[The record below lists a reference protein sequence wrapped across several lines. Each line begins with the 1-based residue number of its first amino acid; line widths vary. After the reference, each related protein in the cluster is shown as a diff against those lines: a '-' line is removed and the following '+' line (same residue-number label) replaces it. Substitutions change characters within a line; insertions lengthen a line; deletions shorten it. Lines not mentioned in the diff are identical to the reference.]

1 MRAKKGK
8 RWGISSMAL
17 SSLNYYEASVLHVDF
32 NLVRP
37 KDILEFL
44 VTNNLI
50 SLAVLRNDL
59 EESFSGKDF
68 EIIHTNLEF
77 GGHDYRRN
85 R

>member
-32 NLVRP
+32 NLVDP
-37 KDILEFL
+37 KI
-44 VTNNLI
+44 TNNLF

-59 EESFSGKDF
+59 EESFLWERF
-68 EIIHTNLEF
+68 RNYPHTS
-77 GGHDYRRN
+77 
-85 R
+85 

>member
-32 NLVRP
+32 NL
-37 KDILEFL
+37 
-44 VTNNLI
+44 
-50 SLAVLRNDL
+50 AVFRNDL
-59 EESFSGKDF
+59 EESFLWKDF

-77 GGHDYRRN
+77 GGHDYRRMTVFATLSL
-85 R
+85 

>member
-32 NLVRP
+32 
-37 KDILEFL
+37 I
-44 VTNNLI
+44 TNNLF

-59 EESFSGKDF
+59 EESSGKDF